1 MCDLISKLR
10 DSPMLDLEFKKTKIK
25 QTNNNTF
32 KKSTDEK
39 KLCDLMF

>member
-10 DSPMLDLEFKKTKIK
+10 DSPILDLEFKKTKIK
-25 QTNNNTF
+25 QTNNTF